1 MQTNSTVCMLTL
13 LVMLISGQAQATI
26 LHDCFSA
33 AASYESSF
41 NHEMTADENV
51 TQHILPMSHYLV
63 GSGTEIEAN
72 CSCPGNLLASTPV
85 MTTNYAGSP
94 LAPGISGYGY
104 LTEFLDADVQAYSN
118 AVDSPDGTGLTP
130 IPINSYP
137 TPVSGMMKA
146 LEQKKP
152 TEQTASVC
160 SESTRPVGAST
171 TKRKFKWNV
180 IAVTLYV
187 KKPILGE
194 ETIPATLMAQNYACL
209 SFGSGSCDIGSA
221 QQVSNIWLSGTL
233 TAPLSCVINAG
244 STIEVDLGQ
253 TMTSQYVAAGQPPQG
268 FTLKDV
274 DISYRCDNPA
284 VNNQQKIKLTLSAD
298 RGVVDSGKL
307 IARMIDRDDM
317 GVRMF
322 DNNNNPVMLD
332 GSVEFPVTLDEQGNG
347 SIVMKAAPVSTT
359 DSRPAAGKYEGNVT
373 VKMDLR

>member
-1 MQTNSTVCMLTL
+1 MQINVRAGSLPLLVTL
-13 LVMLISGQAQATI
+13 LSAPAQATI
-26 LHDCFSA
+26 LHNCFSA
-33 AASYESSF
+33 AASYGSSY
-41 NHEMTADENV
+41 NMALSPDENV
-51 TQHILPMSHYLV
+51 TNHILAMSHYLV
-63 GSGTEIEAN
+63 GNGAEIEAN
-72 CSCPGNLLASTPV
+72 CSCPGNLLSSTQI

-94 LAPGISGYGY
+94 LPPGVSGYGY
-104 LTEFLDADVQAYSN
+104 LTAHLDADVQAYSN

-160 SESTRPVGAST
+160 SDSTRPVGAST

-209 SFGSGSCDIGSA
+209 SFGSGPCDIGSA

-244 STIEVDLGQ
+244 STIEVDLGE
-253 TMTSQYVAAGQPPQG
+253 TMTTQYVAAGQPPQG

-284 VNNQQKIKLTLSAD
+284 VNNQQKIKLTLTAD
-298 RGVVDSGKL
+298 RGVVDAGKL

-317 GVRMF
+317 GVRLF
-322 DNNNNPVMLD
+322 DSNNNPVVLD

-359 DSRPAAGKYEGNVT
+359 DTRPAAGKYEGNVT